1 MKLKKVFNVFCLIM
15 LSLVVFSCGEDIPGY
30 DDENGSGSSGG
41 SNNLT
46 TGQIEIK
53 VYPGSNNK
61 VSFGIKAK
69 SSICKMTVEQ
79 FNNLSCSE
87 RKFAM
92 SLNS

>member
-1 MKLKKVFNVFCLIM
+1 MKSKKVFNLFSLNM
-15 LSLVVFSCGEDIPGY
+15 LSLVVFSCGEDISGD
-30 DDENGSGSSGG
+30 DDENGSGGG

-53 VYPGSNNK
+53 VYPDNRNNK
-61 VSFGIKAK
+61 VSFGIGAK
-69 SSICKMTVEQ
+69 SSICKMTVEE
-79 FNNLSCSE
+79 FNNLSAND